1 MGALIVES
9 SRVSTSE
16 EIFSRDGKK
25 KKRRSRKSKFTL
37 SACSSVSEICTDA
50 STSSNY
56 MVSNGHH
63 HMPRECNPCEETIDE
78 YTHNQ
83 QSPPHEGTAF
93 SNSVSEPALS
103 FVAVEPVE
111 TVLIARPIDY
121 SSRRTYFPPHRSMN
135 SVSTA
140 LEKGEL
146 VRALF
151 RVNAHNRLEPL
162 NDCLFCRLTACKI
175 DGVQTDVLISG
186 PVAQNRAVSIEGDT
200 VAIVIDPPSLWPR
213 MKGSSETPSSSP
225 SKCDSSHEVLIHAQ
239 DCSKGKGKVALDCD
253 YTSSSDDIM
262 CYHESSMLRV
272 MGALIVESSRVSTS
286 EEIFVPSDFKDG
298 KKKKRRSR
306 KSKLTLSAC
315 SSVGE
320 MCTDASTS
328 SNFMVSNG
336 HHHMPRECNPCEETI
351 DEYTH
356 NQQSPPH
363 EVMAF
368 SNSVSEPAVSFVA
381 VEPVETVL
389 IARPIDYSSR
399 RTYFPPHRSVNSV
412 RKALEKGELVRAL
425 FRVNAHNRLE
435 AYCKIDGVQTDVLIS
450 GPVAQNRAI
459 EGDTVAIV
467 IDPPSMWPRMKGSSE
482 TLSSSPSKC
491 DSSHEVL
498 IHAQDCSKGKGKV
511 ALDCDYASSSDD
523 IMCYHESSSGG
534 VTSDNGHANAVL
546 DYNNNNNYCNNGYQQ
561 NFEDSHGS
569 MSLLAKLSSLISLY
583 PSKRPTGKVVAIIE
597 KSARREN
604 VVGFLSI
611 KQWLASRETR
621 KKNSR
626 KNNKS
631 HTVDL
636 NSGFLL
642 LTSTDPRFT
651 KMMVPVRSLP
661 ESLKNRLEAGD
672 LSIESDLVAAKIVD
686 WAEERYIPDACV
698 TQVFGR
704 GSDVEAQIAA
714 ILFENE
720 IDSSEFSPEV
730 LSCLPGIPWEVPK
743 KEFETRRDLRSL
755 CVFTIDPAS
764 ATDLDDALSAE
775 KLPEGIFRVGVHI
788 ADASYFVLP
797 DTALDIDAQIR
808 STSVY
813 LLRRKLPMLPP
824 ELSDNLA
831 SLHPGVDRLAFS
843 IFWDINRSG
852 EVLDRWIG
860 RTIIRSCCKLS
871 YEHAQDIIDGS
882 FNFPADHWP
891 ELHSPFQWRE
901 VITSLKSLHDI
912 STVLRENRFKSGAL
926 SLESP
931 KVIFL
936 YDENGIPY
944 DSVVSG
950 RTGSNFLV
958 EELMLL
964 ANRTAAEVITR
975 TYPSS
980 ALLRRHPEPNP
991 RKLRE
996 FETFCSKHGLKLDI
1010 SSSGSFHRSLELIRG
1025 ELKNDSVFFDIL
1037 MSYAARP
1044 MQLATYFCS
1053 GDLKDTSDFGHY
1065 ALAVPLYTHFTSPL
1079 RRYPDIVVHRTLAAA
1094 LEAEDFY
1101 LKRKIMA
1108 GNEAEKVN
1116 RCFSGVYFEK
1126 DEIESVEAREALS
1139 LAAVKYRVP
1148 EAETLADV
1156 ATRCNERKLATRHV
1170 KDATDK
1176 LYIWVLLKNK
1186 EILYSEARVLG
1197 LGPKFMSLYIP
1208 KLAMERRI
1216 YYDDVDGLTAE
1227 WLDATSTLLLSQST
1241 AQKRSTRKN
1250 SPGKSRSIEEIALI
1264 VSPTELS
1271 PETTNSG
1278 EKSGLQ
1284 NFGPGQVENEPAF
1297 FPLTV
1302 HLLSTI
1308 PIALHAVGGDD
1319 GPIDIIARLYM
1330 CSYFH

>member
-16 EIFSRDGKK
+16 EVFVPSDFKDGKK
-25 KKRRSRKSKFTL
+25 KKRRPRKSKLTL
-37 SACSSVSEICTDA
+37 SACSSVSEMCTDA

-83 QSPPHEGTAF
+83 QSPPPEAT
-93 SNSVSEPALS
+93 
-103 FVAVEPVE
+103 
-111 TVLIARPIDY
+111 T
-121 SSRRTYFPPHRSMN
+121 
-135 SVSTA
+135 
-140 LEKGEL
+140 
-146 VRALF
+146 
-151 RVNAHNRLEPL
+151 
-162 NDCLFCRLTACKI
+162 
-175 DGVQTDVLISG
+175 
-186 PVAQNRAVSIEGDT
+186 
-200 VAIVIDPPSLWPR
+200 
-213 MKGSSETPSSSP
+213 
-225 SKCDSSHEVLIHAQ
+225 
-239 DCSKGKGKVALDCD
+239 
-253 YTSSSDDIM
+253 
-262 CYHESSMLRV
+262 
-272 MGALIVESSRVSTS
+272 
-286 EEIFVPSDFKDG
+286 
-298 KKKKRRSR
+298 
-306 KSKLTLSAC
+306 
-315 SSVGE
+315 
-320 MCTDASTS
+320 
-328 SNFMVSNG
+328 
-336 HHHMPRECNPCEETI
+336 
-351 DEYTH
+351 
-356 NQQSPPH
+356 
-363 EVMAF
+363 F

-381 VEPVETVL
+381 VEPVETVV

-412 RKALEKGELVRAL
+412 SKAFEKGELLRAL

-467 IDPPSMWPRMKGSSE
+467 IDPPSLWARMKGSSE
-482 TLSSSPSKC
+482 TPSSSASNC

-511 ALDCDYASSSDD
+511 ALDCDHASSSNNMVLLDD
-523 IMCYHESSSGG
+523 IMCYHKSSSGG
-534 VTSDNGHANAVL
+534 VASDNGHASAVL
-546 DYNNNNNYCNNGYQQ
+546 DYNNNCCNNGYQQ
-561 NFEDSHGS
+561 NFGDSRGS
-569 MSLLAKLSSLISLY
+569 MSLLAKLCSLISLY

-597 KSARREN
+597 RSARREN

-611 KQWLASRETR
+611 KQWLASRDTR

-631 HTVDL
+631 HPDL

-661 ESLKNRLEAGD
+661 ESIKNRLEAGD
-672 LSIESDLVAAKIVD
+672 LTIESDLVAAKVVD

-720 IDSSEFSPEV
+720 IDAAEFSPEV
-730 LSCLPGIPWEVPK
+730 LSCLPAIPWEVPQ
-743 KEFETRRDLRSL
+743 KEFENRRDLRSL
-755 CVFTIDPAS
+755 CVFTVDPAS
-764 ATDLDDALSAE
+764 ATDLDDALSVE

-788 ADASYFVLP
+788 ADASYFVP
-797 DTALDIDAQIR
+797 PNTALDIDAQIR

-852 EVLDRWIG
+852 EVVDRWIG

-882 FNFPADHWP
+882 FGFPAEQWP
-891 ELHSPFQWRE
+891 ELHGPFQWQDL
-901 VITSLKSLHDI
+901 ITSLKSLHEI
-912 STVLRENRFKSGAL
+912 SCVLRENRFKSGAL
-926 SLESP
+926 LLESP

-936 YDENGIPY
+936 YDEDGIPY

-1010 SSSGSFHRSLELIRG
+1010 SSSGNLHRSLELIRG
-1025 ELKNDSVFFDIL
+1025 ELKNDSVLFDIL

-1053 GDLKDTSDFGHY
+1053 GDLKDTSDYSHY

-1094 LEAEDFY
+1094 LEAEDVY

-1108 GNEAEKVN
+1108 GNVEKVNN

-1186 EILYSEARVLG
+1186 EVLYSEARVLG

-1216 YYDDVDGLTAE
+1216 YYDDVDGLMAE
-1227 WLDATSTLLLSQST
+1227 WLDATSTLVISQST
-1241 AQKRSTRKN
+1241 VQKRSTRKN
-1250 SPGKSRSIEEIALI
+1250 SPGKSRSIEEVALI
-1264 VSPTELS
+1264 VSPAELS
-1271 PETTNSG
+1271 PDTTNSG
-1278 EKSGLQ
+1278 DKNSGLQ
-1284 NFGPGQVENEPAF
+1284 SFGSGPVENEPAF

-1308 PIALHAVGGDD
+1308 PIAVHAVGGDD
-1319 GPIDIIARLYM
+1319 GPIDIVARLYM